1 MIPVFQCG
9 IDSKWEVIGAKS
21 TLTID
26 FHSLNMVQLKVTQTP
41 GVGYRNSSIIDIEIS
56 DQGGTIFS
64 ARWDEL
70 SKSKELQSG
79 GLHRWTQ
86 NTLSIQFEGNTEMET
101 MSALF
106 FCLGKTLEMISQG
119 YGFDEIASTFQ
130 GPAESIPEPPVTL
143 R

>member
-9 IDSKWEVIGAKS
+9 IDSKWEVAGEKS
-21 TLTID
+21 TLIVD
-26 FHSLNMVQLKVTQTP
+26 FYSLNVVQLKVTQTP
-41 GVGYRNSSIIDIEIS
+41 GVGYRESSIIDIEIS

-70 SKSKELQSG
+70 NKSKEMQTG
-79 GLHRWTQ
+79 GLYRWTQ
-86 NTLSIQFEGNTEMET
+86 KTLSIQFEGHTEMET

-119 YGFDEIASTFQ
+119 YRFDEIAAVFR
-130 GPAESIPEPPVTL
+130 GPAESTLEPPIS
-143 R
+143 